1 MRGLSSRV
9 KKVKPSPTLAITA
22 RARAMKAEGVDVIS
36 FAAGE
41 PDFDTPE
48 HVKEGAIRALK
59 EGFTKYTPSS
69 GIPELKEAICEK
81 LERENGLS
89 YTPQEV
95 IVTCGGKQALYN
107 LAMALFEE
115 GDEVIIPAPYWVSYP
130 AMVLLAGAE
139 PVILETE
146 ESEGFRI
153 TPEALRS
160 AITPR
165 TKALILNTPSN
176 PSGTAYTKDE
186 LEGIA
191 EVALEHDL
199 WIISDEVYEHI
210 VFDGFKH
217 LSIATL
223 SPEIKERTIVVNAL
237 SKTYSMTGWRIG
249 FAAGPGEV
257 ISAMDTIQSQ
267 STSNPTSFAQRGALE
282 ALRGPQ
288 QCVRE
293 MREEYQRRRDLLYE
307 LILSIPGISCF
318 KPKGAFYLFPNFG
331 AYIGDRF
338 KDDGELCTF
347 LLEEAHVA
355 TVPGS
360 EFGKPGYIRL
370 SFSLSP
376 ESLREGVLRIKEALS
391 RV

>member
-22 RARAMKAEGVDVIS
+22 RARAMKAKGVDVIS
-36 FAAGE
+36 LAAGE

-107 LAMALFEE
+107 IAMALFEE

-146 ESEGFRI
+146 ESEGFRL

-160 AITPR
+160 AITAR

-217 LSIATL
+217 LSL
-223 SPEIKERTIVVNAL
+223 S
-237 SKTYSMTGWRIG
+237 
-249 FAAGPGEV
+249 
-257 ISAMDTIQSQ
+257 
-267 STSNPTSFAQRGALE
+267 
-282 ALRGPQ
+282 
-288 QCVRE
+288 
-293 MREEYQRRRDLLYE
+293 
-307 LILSIPGISCF
+307 LIHI
-318 KPKGAFYLFPNFG
+318 
-331 AYIGDRF
+331 
-338 KDDGELCTF
+338 
-347 LLEEAHVA
+347 
-355 TVPGS
+355 
-360 EFGKPGYIRL
+360 
-370 SFSLSP
+370 
-376 ESLREGVLRIKEALS
+376 
-391 RV
+391 

>member
-22 RARAMKAEGVDVIS
+22 RARAMKAKGVDVIS
-36 FAAGE
+36 LAAGE

-107 LAMALFEE
+107 IALALFEE

-146 ESEGFRI
+146 ESEGFRL

-160 AITPR
+160 AITAR

-223 SPEIKERTIVVNAL
+223 SPEVKERTIVVNAL

-249 FAAGPGEV
+249 FAAGPREV
-257 ISAMDTIQSQ
+257 IAAMDTIQSQ

-288 QCVRE
+288 QCVKE

-338 KDDGELCTF
+338 KDDGELCAF

-360 EFGKPGYIRL
+360 EFGKPGYLRL
-370 SFSLSP
+370 SFPLSP
-376 ESLREGVLRIKEALS
+376 ESLRKGAERIREALS